1 MKINS
6 IRKKYVKFI
15 YADHNSSKIV
25 TRKLNHCLA
34 NLDDNEYGLN
44 IGSGESNFKSNVR
57 NLDIYDDE
65 NIYYVSSAEKIP
77 EKDNFFSLVISQESL
92 EHIKNPTKALSEI
105 FRVLK
110 KDGIF
115 YCQVPFII
123 GYHPGPTDFWRF
135 TKEGIIEIV
144 SSCGFHILESGI
156 TVGGATGY
164 YRVSVEFFSTLFSLI
179 IPKSYYLLK
188 ALFSLLFYPIKS
200 LDYFFKFS
208 KESDRIAGGY
218 YVIAK
223 KK

>member
-123 GYHPGPTDFWRF
+123 GYHPGPTDFCRF
-135 TKEGIIEIV
+135 TK
-144 SSCGFHILESGI
+144 
-156 TVGGATGY
+156 
-164 YRVSVEFFSTLFSLI
+164 
-179 IPKSYYLLK
+179 
-188 ALFSLLFYPIKS
+188 
-200 LDYFFKFS
+200 
-208 KESDRIAGGY
+208 
-218 YVIAK
+218 
-223 KK
+223 